1 MAYVTSPTLNV
12 HGFRLNANGTIVCTP
27 GSPLVLD
34 RGDGVHEW
42 HVGSTDD
49 KEMIIAHLEQVLAG
63 NDEAHDFL
71 RQRAALMVDEML
83 ENALYAAP
91 RDASGRQ
98 LFTKGGKRGI
108 LPGER
113 ITLRC
118 SFDGERLTLEV
129 SDSWGSLS
137 PETVQRFIALNLAS
151 KGADSHRAGR
161 GLFFMWH
168 LMDDFY
174 VSVKPGEETAIG
186 GALPLYPQSNE
197 QGAYNH
203 GTAVQD

>member
-1 MAYVTSPTLNV
+1 MTGMAQVTAPTMNV
-12 HGFRLNANGTIVCTP
+12 HGFRLNANGAIVRIP
-27 GSPLVLD
+27 GIPLPLD
-34 RGDGVHEW
+34 RDGVQEW
-42 HVGSTDD
+42 HIVSPED
-49 KEMIIAHLEQVLAG
+49 KETIIAHLERMVEG

-91 RDASGRQ
+91 RDACGRQ
-98 LFTKGGKRGI
+98 LFSKGGKRGM

-118 SFDGERLTLEV
+118 AFDGARLALEV
-129 SDSWGSLS
+129 SDNWGSLS

-151 KGADSHRAGR
+151 KGADGHRAGR
-161 GLFFMWH
+161 GLFFMWR

-186 GALPLYPQSNE
+186 GALPLYPQLDE
-197 QGAYNH
+197 QGA
-203 GTAVQD
+203 